1 MNDKNLEKRRGMLY
15 PMLVIASVSVIIF
28 SALGIATLTG
38 VMPNA
43 LSQKHELSS
52 SSPSTASDPQAYP
65 PPPTGHTAA
74 AATQPAERRPPAPRA
89 YPSQPVARVAADCAS
104 CGVVESIQTQEVKGQ
119 GSGLGII
126 AGGVVGGILGNQVG
140 AGHGRDLAT
149 VAGAVGGG
157 FAGNE
162 IEKNARKQVNYVVR
176 VRMQDGS
183 VRAITQSSQPGVVV
197 GERVRIQHGAL
208 ARA

>member
-1 MNDKNLEKRRGMLY
+1 
-15 PMLVIASVSVIIF
+15 MLVIASISVIIF
-28 SALGIATLTG
+28 SALGIATMTG
-38 VMPNA
+38 LMPNA
-43 LSQKHELSS
+43 LSQKHEFSASS
-52 SSPSTASDPQAYP
+52 DAQGSSAQQYPPAPTGHAATASQATTGRQAGEPNYP
-65 PPPTGHTAA
+65 PPSASRTAA
-74 AATQPAERRPPAPRA
+74 A
-89 YPSQPVARVAADCAS
+89 CAN
-104 CGVVESIQTQEVKGQ
+104 CGVVESIQPQEVKAQ

-126 AGGVVGGILGNQVG
+126 AGGLIGGVLGNQVG

-176 VRMQDGS
+176 VRMDNGTVRS
-183 VRAITQSSQPGVVV
+183 VTQAAQPGVAV
-197 GERVRIQHGAL
+197 GERVRLQHGTL